1 MVASTELAAF
11 HAGLRAVLAAR
22 ASPNGAL
29 PLDGPALERGEAAL
43 AWLEPEPHAVRF
55 RVTRRR
61 VHHRRH
67 IRKYT
72 EGELPPERSF
82 FFRGPAGALN
92 LRAVNLARFVELAE
106 GVDEATWAHHLAGGE
121 YSAWVRQMIKDPE
134 LADEIATIETAGG
147 APADSRRQVLERL
160 RARYAV

>member
-1 MVASTELAAF
+1 M
-11 HAGLRAVLAAR
+11 
-22 ASPNGAL
+22 
-29 PLDGPALERGEAAL
+29 
-43 AWLEPEPHAVRF
+43 
-55 RVTRRR
+55 
-61 VHHRRH
+61 
-67 IRKYT
+67 

-82 FFRGPAGALN
+82 FFSGPAGALN

-134 LADEIATIETAGG
+134 LADEIATIEAAGG
-147 APADSRRQVLERL
+147 APAESRRQVLDRV